1 MSELSITSSQVQGTV
16 TVTILHLKGQ
26 FDRTTSQQVLDH
38 ARQAREDGA
47 TRLLLDLSG
56 VDMLTSSGLL
66 AIQSIFKLF
75 TPQSDLN
82 IMHHP
87 HEEPYKSPYLK
98 LVCPNPQ
105 IYYVLN
111 IAGFLQNIPIF
122 NNMDEAVKSFSL

>member
-1 MSELSITSSQVQGTV
+1 MSELSITSSQIQGNV
-16 TVTILHLKGQ
+16 SVTILHLNGQ
-26 FDRTTSQQVLDH
+26 LDRITSNQSLDH
-38 ARQAREDGA
+38 ARQLREHGA
-47 TRLLLDLSG
+47 KHLVLDLSG
-56 VDMLTSSGLL
+56 VDLLTSSGLL

-75 TPQSDLN
+75 TPQSDMN

-111 IAGFLQNIPIF
+111 IAVFLQNIPIF
-122 NNMDEAVKSFSL
+122 NNMGEAVKSFSL